1 MARQKNEPTNVVAQT
16 ERFACYH
23 AAITRQFFSHDRLGP
38 NKSYQPIKI
47 VNREIRNTF

>member
-23 AAITRQFFSHDRLGP
+23 AAITRQFFRMID
-38 NKSYQPIKI
+38 
-47 VNREIRNTF
+47 